1 MRSHHERGSAL
12 VIALLV
18 TFILSLLGVSFLL
31 MGQTE
36 SRIAANER
44 NALQAFYLAEAGSSL
59 VQSWFDRPGSALH
72 FPAPEVVRRSQR
84 EVLDETDPYEGTP
97 TAGTQ
102 YKEIAAS
109 STDVDLD
116 GDGLV
121 DLFRP
126 PYRGGVGVEHALLGT
141 ESAPDLVIDD
151 ADLDPAMGAY
161 LIELSR
167 DMFGP
172 ELAGPG
178 RRGRISRIAIYA
190 PPYVPSSGNWTR
202 YGIATVEVT
211 ARIYRL
217 DEDRVE
223 TGVLAERT
231 VKTVLNEIPYGTPVF
246 GPLHACGDLEFSG
259 HLNAHWGSVTTGGN
273 LDGYLPG
280 APNIDDSVPR
290 SVPPGPRLDSL
301 WVDQGGKENC
311 VLEYNSRAHGEV
323 VADPWL
329 RVVARNEIVV
339 VPPLSDD
346 QPWKTPAP
354 YFPDSPPACDPV
366 RTDDLDC
373 CDHSN
378 LIQAHPLVSCPEYDY
393 DFWKSIAGSGRSDVH
408 YFTYDSAGLFL
419 ESGVDTPVSFQDA
432 TNGKRG
438 LFFFDTEDS
447 LAPHD
452 DDLNGVPDNLTP
464 AVTVSTNWQASGF
477 IYLNAEEF
485 GINGPLTPPQDVLVR
500 APGEPYLDANNNRE
514 FDAGEAWVNLEYP
527 KVAGDTFKI
536 SKDNDDADDG
546 ASSGTG
552 AVRNTASPFEIDMP
566 VSFSGIIY
574 TSGNVTAS
582 GSGAFYGSIIA
593 RGAIT
598 LGEAGDSPDFYW
610 DERIVRRW
618 PPLAEVGLPRVVA
631 TRWHSVP

>member
-1 MRSHHERGSAL
+1 MRSHPERGSAL

-36 SRIAANER
+36 SRIASNER

-72 FPAPEVVRRSQR
+72 FPAPEVVQRSQR

-126 PYRGGVGVEHALLGT
+126 PYRGGDGVEHALLGT

-151 ADLDPAMGAY
+151 ADLDPAMAAY
-161 LIELSR
+161 LTELSR
-167 DMFGP
+167 DVFGP

-246 GPLHACGDLEFSG
+246 GPLHACGDLVLSASTQ
-259 HLNAHWGSVTTGGN
+259 LNAHWGSVTTGGD
-273 LDGYLPG
+273 LVGYSAG
-280 APNIDDSVPR
+280 SPNIDLSVPR

-311 VLEYNSRAHGEV
+311 VLEYNSRAHDDV

-329 RVVARNEIVV
+329 RVVARNEIVGA
-339 VPPLSDD
+339 PTGD
-346 QPWKTPAP
+346 QPYKDPDVL
-354 YFPDSPPACDPV
+354 YPDSGCPTPDS
-366 RTDDLDC
+366 TDDLDC

-408 YFTYDSAGLFL
+408 YFRYDSVLDKYF
-419 ESGVDTPVSFQDA
+419 ESGVDAPVTFEDA

-438 LFFFDTEDS
+438 LFFFDTRDS
-447 LAPHD
+447 LALYD

-464 AVTVSTNWQASGF
+464 AVTVSANWQASGF
-477 IYLNAEEF
+477 IYLNAEDF
-485 GINGPLTPPQDVLVR
+485 IINGPLTPPQNVLVR
-500 APGEPYLDANNNRE
+500 APGESYLDANNNRQ
-514 FDAGEAWVNLEYP
+514 FDSGEAWVNLEYP
-527 KVAGDTFKI
+527 EVAGVPFKI
-536 SKDNDDADDG
+536 SEDDPIADDG

-552 AVRNTASPFEIDMP
+552 AVRNTASPFEIALP

-574 TSGNVTAS
+574 TSGEVTAA
-582 GSGAFYGSIIA
+582 GSGTFYGSIIA

-598 LGEAGDSPDFYW
+598 LGGAGGSPDFYW
-610 DERIVRRW
+610 DEGIFRRW